1 MSFDAFLSLSQKRIE
16 AYLASVLSTNIAS
29 ESQLQAALEYT
40 VLGGGKRVRPLLAY
54 GAAQA
59 VSKTEIDLRLI
70 DAAAA
75 AVELIHC
82 YSLVHD
88 DLPSMDNDALR
99 RGRPTCHI
107 AFGESTAVLAG
118 DALLSLAFETL
129 AMGPYPDDVKTQM
142 TIALARASGAVGMVG
157 GQAIDLSLVS
167 SAPSLEELEN
177 MHQLKT
183 GAMIQASIQLGALA
197 AGANSDVLNALIA
210 YGKAIGLAFQVQDD
224 ILDVVAD
231 TSELGKHQ
239 GADAA
244 LDKPTYVSLLGL
256 EGARCKLRELHEAA
270 KTALSK
276 APGNAQTLES
286 LADYIVHRT
295 Y

>member
-1 MSFDAFLSLSQKRIE
+1 
-16 AYLASVLSTNIAS
+16 
-29 ESQLQAALEYT
+29 
-40 VLGGGKRVRPLLAY
+40 
-54 GAAQA
+54 
-59 VSKTEIDLRLI
+59 
-70 DAAAA
+70 
-75 AVELIHC
+75 
-82 YSLVHD
+82 
-88 DLPSMDNDALR
+88 
-99 RGRPTCHI
+99 
-107 AFGESTAVLAG
+107 
-118 DALLSLAFETL
+118 FETL

-167 SAPSLEELEN
+167 SAPSLEALEN

-197 AGANSDVLNALIA
+197 AGANADVLSALIA

-256 EGARCKLRELHEAA
+256 EGARCKLR
-270 KTALSK
+270 S
-276 APGNAQTLES
+276 G
-286 LADYIVHRT
+286 
-295 Y
+295 